1 MARIDDLL
9 RIDGVLAAGEF
20 APDGALV
27 DYKTNTNMS
36 RELAAST
43 AQFCATVSMLFDT
56 LAGAYSQ
63 LTGMNWTPQQG
74 WAYSG
79 GDLTVAVGGR
89 FGVFIKTEKA
99 NFNQLFQVLV
109 GQPAARAAARAS

>member
-9 RIDGVLAAGEF
+9 KIDGVLAAGEF

-27 DYKTNTNMS
+27 DYKSNTNMS

-43 AQFCATVSMLFDT
+43 AQFCATVSMLFNT

-63 LTGMNWTPQQG
+63 LTGMNWTPALG
-74 WAYSG
+74 DPIPTLSG
-79 GDLTVAVGGR
+79 VIQEMRIDRHDPVTLVVHLARPR
-89 FGVFIKTEKA
+89 FEFVDRGKTR
-99 NFNQLFQVLV
+99 VDW
-109 GQPAARAAARAS
+109 

>member
-1 MARIDDLL
+1 MYWPPASYT
-9 RIDGVLAAGEF
+9 
-20 APDGALV
+20 PDGTLV

-43 AQFCATVSMLFDT
+43 AQFCATVSMLFNT

-74 WAYSG
+74 WG
-79 GDLTVAVGGR
+79 V
-89 FGVFIKTEKA
+89 FGV
-99 NFNQLFQVLV
+99 
-109 GQPAARAAARAS
+109 RD